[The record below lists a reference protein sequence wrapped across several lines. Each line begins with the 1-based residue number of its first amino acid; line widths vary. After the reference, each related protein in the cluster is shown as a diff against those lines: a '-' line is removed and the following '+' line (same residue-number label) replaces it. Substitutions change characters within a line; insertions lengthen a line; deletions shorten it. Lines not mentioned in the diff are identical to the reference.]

1 MAQEHTSNGIP
12 PPAEGINGA
21 PATNGASSANGTSQ
35 PPRTVE
41 DLPPAALDLAAK
53 LFDLAREGNTATL
66 KQYMDAGVPKNLTN
80 SSGDTL
86 LMLTSYHGHA
96 ETAKMLLD
104 VGSDPNSLNGRGQS
118 IIAGA
123 VFKGYE
129 DVVKVLFEAGA
140 DVMNGQPTAVDCARM
155 FKRDNVLEL
164 FGVEQGEGTEFRVD
178 GQVS

>member
-1 MAQEHTSNGIP
+1 MASEHTSNGVP
-12 PPAEGINGA
+12 PTAEGLNRA
-21 PATNGASSANGTSQ
+21 PPTNGTSQ
-35 PPRTVE
+35 PPQSVQ

-66 KQYMDAGVPKNLTN
+66 KQYIDAGVPKNLTN
-80 SSGDTL
+80 STGDTL

-96 ETAKMLLD
+96 DTAKMLLEA
-104 VGSDPNSLNGRGQS
+104 GSDPNALNGRGQS

-140 DVMNGQPTAVDCARM
+140 DVMNGQPNAVDCARM
-155 FKRDNVLEL
+155 FKRESLLDMFGAEL
-164 FGVEQGEGTEFRVD
+164 GEGMEFRVD
-178 GQVS
+178 GQS

>member
-1 MAQEHTSNGIP
+1 MASEQTPNGVP
-12 PPAEGINGA
+12 PTAESINGA
-21 PATNGASSANGTSQ
+21 STTNAASSTNGTSQ
-35 PPRTVE
+35 TPRSVE

-66 KQYMDAGVPKNLTN
+66 KQYIDAGVPKNLTN

-96 ETAKMLLD
+96 ETAKMLLNA
-104 VGSDPNSLNGRGQS
+104 GSDPNSLNGRGQS

-140 DVMNGQPTAVDCARM
+140 DVTNGQPNAVDCARM
-155 FKRDNVLEL
+155 FKRDGLLRL
-164 FGVEQGEGTEFRVD
+164 FGVELGEGMEVRVD
-178 GQVS
+178 GQAQ

>member
-1 MAQEHTSNGIP
+1 MTSEHTSNGVP
-12 PPAEGINGA
+12 PTAEGINGA
-21 PATNGASSANGTSQ
+21 SAANGASSAHRTSQ
-35 PPRTVE
+35 PPRSVE

-53 LFDLAREGNTATL
+53 LFDLAREGNTSTL
-66 KQYMDAGVPKNLTN
+66 KQYIDAGVPRNLTN
-80 SSGDTL
+80 SAGDTL

-104 VGSDPNSLNGRGQS
+104 AGADPNSMNGRGQS

-140 DVMNGQPTAVDCARM
+140 DIMGGQPNAVDCARM
-155 FKRDNVLEL
+155 FKRDSLLGL
-164 FGVEQGEGTEFRVD
+164 FGAELGEGTEVRVD
-178 GQVS
+178 GQA

>member
-1 MAQEHTSNGIP
+1 MASEHTSNGVP
-12 PPAEGINGA
+12 PTAEGINGA
-21 PATNGASSANGTSQ
+21 SSTNGTSQ
-35 PPRTVE
+35 PPRSVE
-41 DLPPAALDLAAK
+41 DLPPAALDLASK

-80 SSGDTL
+80 HSGDTL

-104 VGSDPNSLNGRGQS
+104 AGADPNSLNGRGQS

-140 DVMNGQPTAVDCARM
+140 DVMCGQPNAVDCARM
-155 FKRDNVLEL
+155 FKRESLLEL
-164 FGVEQGEGTEFRVD
+164 FGAELGQGREFGVD
-178 GQVS
+178 GQT

>member
-1 MAQEHTSNGIP
+1 MASEQTPHGVPST
-12 PPAEGINGA
+12 AEGLNGA
-21 PATNGASSANGTSQ
+21 APTNGTSQ
-35 PPRTVE
+35 PPRSVE

-66 KQYMDAGVPKNLTN
+66 KQYIDAGVPKNLTN
-80 SSGDTL
+80 STGDTL

-96 ETAKMLLD
+96 ETAKMLLEA
-104 VGSDPNSLNGRGQS
+104 GSDPNALNGRGQS

-140 DVMNGQPTAVDCARM
+140 DITNGQPNAVDCARM
-155 FKRDNVLEL
+155 FKRESLLEL
-164 FGVEQGEGTEFRVD
+164 FGAGLGEETQSKVD
-178 GQVS
+178 GQA

>member
-1 MAQEHTSNGIP
+1 MASEGASNGIP
-12 PPAEGINGA
+12 STAEGMNGA
-21 PATNGASSANGTSQ
+21 TPTNGTSQ
-35 PPRTVE
+35 PPRSVE

-66 KQYMDAGVPKNLTN
+66 KQYIDAGVPKNLTN
-80 SSGDTL
+80 STGDTL

-104 VGSDPNSLNGRGQS
+104 AGSDPNVLNGRGQS

-129 DVVKVLFEAGA
+129 EVVKVLFDGGA
-140 DVMNGQPTAVDCARM
+140 DATNGQPNAVDCARM
-155 FKRDNVLEL
+155 FKRESLLEL
-164 FGVEQGEGTEFRVD
+164 FGAELGEGREFRVD
-178 GQVS
+178 EQS